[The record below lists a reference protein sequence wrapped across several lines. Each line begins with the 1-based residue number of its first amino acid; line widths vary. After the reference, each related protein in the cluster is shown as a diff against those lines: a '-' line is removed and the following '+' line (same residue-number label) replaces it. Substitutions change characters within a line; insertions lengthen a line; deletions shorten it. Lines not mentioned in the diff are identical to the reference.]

1 MDESRREFLKTG
13 AKVVAVATAAER
25 LRTWSTP
32 GNVLGANDRVRVAI
46 VGLRG
51 RGENHIQG
59 YGALPNVEIA
69 AVCDVDDNIVR
80 GRLATWS
87 AWAFPSRRFTATCAR
102 CWTTNPST
110 PSRSP
115 RPTTGT
121 RCMAIWACQAGK
133 DVYVEKPCSHNLW
146 EGRQLVRAAA
156 EIQPHR
162 AARHQQPLG
171 SRGAAR
177 QSSRCARA

>member
-69 AVCDVDDNIVR
+69 ALCDVDDNVMRERLPQVQKLGFQPKTYTDVR
-80 GRLATWS
+80 S
-87 AWAFPSRRFTATCAR
+87 CS
-102 CWTTNPST
+102 TTNPRRRVHCHT
-110 PSRSP
+110 APL
-115 RPTTGT
+115 
-121 RCMAIWACQAGK
+121 ACAHCHLGVPGGERRVCREALFSQSMG
-133 DVYVEKPCSHNLW
+133 
-146 EGRQLVRAAA
+146 GQQLVRAAQNTTA
-156 EIQPHR
+156 SCSMARRR
-162 AARHQQPLG
+162 AQIPR
-171 SRGAAR
+171 
-177 QSSRCARA
+177 